1 MVGVDNIKRD
11 MRQGLYT
18 MKFISMRIILFAVMV
33 AFMSCAPTLPSNF
46 ISAGAYDRSIK
57 EYRDP
62 VTLRTIYSVQLGS
75 ESEERIAWGP
85 RFTCKMEVLKSVLD
99 DQEEYALRFVLRS
112 SPEEWPIQD
121 TAYLFIDKH
130 KFPLQLTHVNPRNT
144 AQISGTAMYGYV
156 SISTSERQVFRIEA
170 PIDNDVFSTMKQI
183 SSVSVVFHSGQ
194 IPITFRLDEVNFAK
208 LRALVSTRAQ
218 G

>member
-1 MVGVDNIKRD
+1 
-11 MRQGLYT
+11 
-18 MKFISMRIILFAVMV
+18 MRIILLLLIPLLG
-33 AFMSCAPTLPSNF
+33 CAPTLPSNF

-57 EYRDP
+57 EYHDP

-85 RFTCKMEVLKSVLD
+85 RFTCKMEVLKSLLD
-99 DQEEYALRFVLRS
+99 DQAEYGLRFVLRS

-121 TAYLFIDKH
+121 TAYLLIDKH
-130 KFPLQLTHVNPRNT
+130 IFPLRLTHVNPRNT
-144 AQISGTAMYGYV
+144 AQISGSAMDGNV
-156 SISTSERQVFRIEA
+156 SISASEQQVSRIEA
-170 PIDNDVFSTMKQI
+170 AIDEDVFSMLKQL

-208 LRALVSTRAQ
+208 LQALVRTHAQ